1 MNLRLARI
9 AAHGIHIVG
18 MVWMIFVHEEVF
30 YHKGKSQ
37 TIWNVG
43 SNRDGKLQCQE
54 LRVRRREK
62 GCYAR
67 SIATSRKSIG
77 YR

>member
-1 MNLRLARI
+1 M
-9 AAHGIHIVG
+9 AHGIHIVG
-18 MVWMIFVHEEVF
+18 MARMIIVHEEVF

-54 LRVRRREK
+54 LEPRMGEK
-62 GCYAR
+62 GFYAH
-67 SIATSRKSIG
+67 SIAAG
-77 YR
+77 